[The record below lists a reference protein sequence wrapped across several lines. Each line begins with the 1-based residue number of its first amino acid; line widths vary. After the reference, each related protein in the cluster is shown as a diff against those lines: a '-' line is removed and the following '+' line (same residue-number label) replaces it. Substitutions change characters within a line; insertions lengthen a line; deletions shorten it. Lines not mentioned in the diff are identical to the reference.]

1 MTGRHDGPS
10 RRPSGRAVCLRTRH
24 DGPSWRAVMT
34 ARVSQALAETHVV
47 RTSITVM
54 SQICHMY
61 SSHVLQCI

>member
-34 ARVSQALAETHVV
+34 ARVSQA
-47 RTSITVM
+47 
-54 SQICHMY
+54 
-61 SSHVLQCI
+61 